1 MELFKKLFYTGVG
14 LVSTTAEKLQSQID
28 DLVKQ
33 GNLSKD
39 EGRKV
44 VDEFINTTE
53 AKKEEFETK
62 IKDMVAKAL
71 EAVNLPT
78 AAELKELVN
87 RIEKLEDNLAASAKK
102 TTKRTTTR
110 AKKATTTAKK
120 TVAKA
125 KATATKVAKKVEDA
139 KDAAVET
146 LKK

>member
-1 MELFKKLFYTGVG
+1 M
-14 LVSTTAEKLQSQID
+14 
-28 DLVKQ
+28 VKQ

-44 VDEFINTTE
+44 VDEFINSTE
-53 AKKEEFETK
+53 AKKEEFEAK
-62 IKDMVAKAL
+62 IKEMVTKAL

-87 RIEKLEDNLAASAKK
+87 RIEKLEDNLKATAKK

-110 AKKATTTAKK
+110 AKKATTTAKT

-125 KATATKVAKKVEDA
+125 KATAKKTVKKVEEA